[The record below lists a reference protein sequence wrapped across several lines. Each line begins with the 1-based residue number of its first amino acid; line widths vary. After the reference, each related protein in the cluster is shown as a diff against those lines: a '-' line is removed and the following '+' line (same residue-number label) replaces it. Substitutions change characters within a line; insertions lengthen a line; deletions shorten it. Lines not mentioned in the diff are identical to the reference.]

1 MQATPLNSAQTMA
14 GTVPRESG
22 SSATVRGQEA
32 MPRQQVPQTA
42 QSAEAKSPP
51 AVPSSAEFQKALSE
65 VQRKVQTLS
74 PDIQF
79 SVDESTGEPVVQM
92 IDAKTKDLIRQIPS
106 KEMLQISQDLERL
119 QGLLV
124 NKRA

>member
-1 MQATPLNSAQTMA
+1 MQATPLNSAQTTA
-14 GTVPRESG
+14 GTIPRESG
-22 SSATVRGQEA
+22 SSAPARGLEA
-32 MPRQQVPQTA
+32 TPQKQVPQSA
-42 QSAEAKSPP
+42 QSAGAKSP
-51 AVPSSAEFQKALSE
+51 AAIPSSAEFQKALSE
-65 VQRKVQTLS
+65 VQRKVQALS

-92 IDAKTKDLIRQIPS
+92 VDAKTKDLIRQIPS